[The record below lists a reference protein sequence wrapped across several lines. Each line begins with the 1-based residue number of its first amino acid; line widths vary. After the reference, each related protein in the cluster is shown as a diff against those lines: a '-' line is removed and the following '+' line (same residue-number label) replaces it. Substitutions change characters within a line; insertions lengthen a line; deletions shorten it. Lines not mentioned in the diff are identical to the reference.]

1 MTEDK
6 KAVEIHGCIVCA
18 RLFNV
23 LAVYTPD
30 DKLVDCAVTNPGGHC
45 LPNKGQV
52 LVACD
57 THSVEQIEAAYKRWL
72 FRKENELSDEQ
83 EDE

>member
-1 MTEDK
+1 MSEDK

-18 RLFNV
+18 RVFNV

-30 DKLVDCAVTNPGGHC
+30 DKLVECAVTSPGGHC

-57 THSVEQIEAAYKRWL
+57 THSVEKIEAAYKRWM
-72 FRKENELSDEQ
+72 FRKENELNDEQ
-83 EDE
+83 YNN